1 MKKPV
6 QLFSYDSPLGSI
18 GMLVQN
24 GICRRVF
31 LQKTDAPP
39 CPPHLQLT
47 LWLDAYFSLPGF
59 WERPRLGRATNC
71 FQARMRKKLL
81 LIPPGQTLSYGQLA
95 KCIGSKPRAIGQALG
110 ANQLPVL
117 VPCHRV
123 VAKNGIGGFACGEEW
138 KRRLL
143 QWEGAILL

>member
-6 QLFSYDSPLGSI
+6 HLFSYDSPLGGI
-18 GMLVQN
+18 GLHVQN

-31 LQKTDAPP
+31 LQETDAPP
-39 CPPHLQLT
+39 CPSHLQLT

-59 WERPRLGRATNC
+59 RERPRLGRAANR
-71 FQARMRKKLL
+71 FQSRMRKKLMG
-81 LIPPGQTLSYGQLA
+81 IPPGQTLSYGQLA
-95 KCIGSKPRAIGQALG
+95 KRVGSKPRAIGQALG
-110 ANQLPVL
+110 ANPLPIL

-123 VAKNGIGGFACGEEW
+123 VAKNGIGGFTCGEEW